1 MGVLVARQGEQ
12 IAPQEDA
19 MVGSEQ
25 GRLLLLTS
33 MLGVAEHDL
42 VSAQDRL
49 NAMHQLQLEKD
60 QELMKKERQVGSLH
74 NVRPAPMPHAPPMRT
89 TIPSCSPS
97 SASAVPF
104 GGTSGPCGALFLH
117 GIACFTLPCPEPI
130 WYLQENERFRT
141 QLEEI
146 MKVLAEYTSKRSA
159 PQHES
164 EGTPESKAALKVLKE
179 AHQKRLLRTFD
190 SHSLERQYV
199 SLSAEAEHS
208 GTDGLMRPGELALE
222 QPRIANE
229 VR

>member
-25 GRLLLLTS
+25 ERLLLLTS

-74 NVRPAPMPHAPPMRT
+74 D
-89 TIPSCSPS
+89 
-97 SASAVPF
+97 
-104 GGTSGPCGALFLH
+104 
-117 GIACFTLPCPEPI
+117 
-130 WYLQENERFRT
+130 ENERFRT